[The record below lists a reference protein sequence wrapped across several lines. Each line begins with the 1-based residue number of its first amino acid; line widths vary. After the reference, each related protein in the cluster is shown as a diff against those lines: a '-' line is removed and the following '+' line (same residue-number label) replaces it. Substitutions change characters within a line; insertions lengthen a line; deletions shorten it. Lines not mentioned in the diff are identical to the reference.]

1 MSNHEANKGPEMPVC
16 QSSEHLLNPENRGSI
31 CSINPCGSPQHFNLT
46 PHLLYVVFEVL
57 TQIPQRSESK
67 WMPLGF
73 RIIHS
78 LAPLSLTQTVTVE
91 WPLSPAGLIT

>member
-1 MSNHEANKGPEMPVC
+1 MLFVSRMSNHEGNKGPEMTAC
-16 QSSEHLLNPENRGSI
+16 ESSEHLLNPENRSSI
-31 CSINPCGSPQHFNLT
+31 CSINPRGSPQHFNLT

-67 WMPLGF
+67 WTPLGF

-78 LAPLSLTQTVTVE
+78 LAPLSLTHKQ
-91 WPLSPAGLIT
+91 